1 MQSAL
6 FLDYG
11 RLTLMDRERT
21 DAVWKKY
28 GRSLWNFAGSYGLG
42 IALMLILLVLTFA
55 GTLHQVRLSS
65 AMGSEAAIESFFG
78 AAYVLIPLGGEN
90 SLISLPLPGMG
101 ITCVLLFAN
110 LLIGGVFR
118 IRWTWRHAGVLVAHG
133 GILLLLAGIML
144 GNKMT
149 VAVEQVELPQGDRV
163 HEYSLPFDLRLNRF
177 VPEFYPG
184 TSKPKSYESQITVF
198 PESGGQYDA
207 VIRMNEPLRLSG
219 WTLYQMSWGQDSLH
233 PGRLISILR
242 ASHNPLEQM
251 PKWSS
256 YIIAIGLLWHFAC
269 VFGRY
274 LRRKPGLASA
284 GTAAT
289 AEPQAA
295 SAPGGKKHLRLA
307 GICLLVAAIF
317 GVGMLAARPAAH
329 PVLVKNYVPWSP
341 ALVERA
347 GAMAVQDGG
356 RLKPVSTYAGFH
368 LLRTLGKR
376 SFVVDTPEGK
386 RKLSPVEW
394 MLDCMFRPE
403 LAEQYP
409 VFLVNREEVVRRLHL
424 PDQKDKRKK
433 YSYAQLAER
442 WEEMTRAVR
451 EIRLLGETNL
461 TEAQKE
467 I

>member
-1 MQSAL
+1 
-6 FLDYG
+6 
-11 RLTLMDRERT
+11 MDRERT
-21 DAVWKKY
+21 DAAWEKY
-28 GRSLWNFAGSYGLG
+28 GRSLWNVAGSYGLG
-42 IALMLILLVLTFA
+42 IALMLILLALTFA
-55 GTLHQVRLSS
+55 GTLYQVRLSS
-65 AMGSEAAIESFFG
+65 SMGSEAAIESFFG
-78 AAYVLIPLGGEN
+78 AAYVLRPLGGEN

-101 ITCVLLFAN
+101 ITCVLLFIN
-110 LLIGGVFR
+110 LLIGGMFR

-163 HEYSLPFDLRLNRF
+163 HESSLPFDLRLNRF

-184 TSKPKSYESQITVF
+184 TSKPKSYESQVTVF

-233 PGRLISILR
+233 LGRLISILR

-256 YIIAIGLLWHFAC
+256 YIIAAGLLWHFGC

-274 LRRKPGLASA
+274 LRRKPRLA
-284 GTAAT
+284 AAESEVKE
-289 AEPQAA
+289 EPQAA
-295 SAPGGKKHLRLA
+295 SASGGKKRLRLA

-317 GVGMLAARPAAH
+317 GIGMLAARPAVH
-329 PVLVKNYVPWSP
+329 PVLVEHYVPWSSF
-341 ALVERA
+341 LVERA

-376 SFVVDTPEGK
+376 SLVIDTPEGK

-394 MLDCMFRPE
+394 MLDSMFRPE

-409 VFLVNREEVVRRLHL
+409 VFLVNREESGACTCRT
-424 PDQKDKRKK
+424 RKTSGK
-433 YSYAQLAER
+433 NTLMRSLRNAGR
-442 WEEMTRAVR
+442 
-451 EIRLLGETNL
+451 
-461 TEAQKE
+461 K
-467 I
+467 

>member
-198 PESGGQYDA
+198 SG
-207 VIRMNEPLRLSG
+207 IR
-219 WTLYQMSWGQDSLH
+219 
-233 PGRLISILR
+233 
-242 ASHNPLEQM
+242 
-251 PKWSS
+251 
-256 YIIAIGLLWHFAC
+256 
-269 VFGRY
+269 
-274 LRRKPGLASA
+274 
-284 GTAAT
+284 
-289 AEPQAA
+289 
-295 SAPGGKKHLRLA
+295 
-307 GICLLVAAIF
+307 
-317 GVGMLAARPAAH
+317 
-329 PVLVKNYVPWSP
+329 
-341 ALVERA
+341 
-347 GAMAVQDGG
+347 
-356 RLKPVSTYAGFH
+356 
-368 LLRTLGKR
+368 R
-376 SFVVDTPEGK
+376 SV
-386 RKLSPVEW
+386 
-394 MLDCMFRPE
+394 
-403 LAEQYP
+403 
-409 VFLVNREEVVRRLHL
+409 
-424 PDQKDKRKK
+424 
-433 YSYAQLAER
+433 
-442 WEEMTRAVR
+442 
-451 EIRLLGETNL
+451 
-461 TEAQKE
+461 
-467 I
+467 

>member
-1 MQSAL
+1 
-6 FLDYG
+6 
-11 RLTLMDRERT
+11 MDRERT

-28 GRSLWNFAGSYGLG
+28 GRSLWDFAGSYGLG

-78 AAYVLIPLGGEN
+78 VAYVLIPLGGEN

-149 VAVEQVELPQGDRV
+149 MAVEQVELPQGDRV

-295 SAPGGKKHLRLA
+295 SPPAGKN
-307 GICLLVAAIF
+307 ICVWQAFAC
-317 GVGMLAARPAAH
+317 
-329 PVLVKNYVPWSP
+329 W
-341 ALVERA
+341 
-347 GAMAVQDGG
+347 
-356 RLKPVSTYAGFH
+356 
-368 LLRTLGKR
+368 
-376 SFVVDTPEGK
+376 
-386 RKLSPVEW
+386 
-394 MLDCMFRPE
+394 
-403 LAEQYP
+403 
-409 VFLVNREEVVRRLHL
+409 
-424 PDQKDKRKK
+424 
-433 YSYAQLAER
+433 
-442 WEEMTRAVR
+442 
-451 EIRLLGETNL
+451 
-461 TEAQKE
+461 
-467 I
+467 

>member
-1 MQSAL
+1 
-6 FLDYG
+6 
-11 RLTLMDRERT
+11 MDRERT

-256 YIIAIGLLWHFAC
+256 YIIAVGLLWHFAC

-274 LRRKPGLASA
+274 LLSLIHISEPTRRS
-284 GTAAT
+284 
-289 AEPQAA
+289 
-295 SAPGGKKHLRLA
+295 
-307 GICLLVAAIF
+307 
-317 GVGMLAARPAAH
+317 
-329 PVLVKNYVPWSP
+329 
-341 ALVERA
+341 
-347 GAMAVQDGG
+347 
-356 RLKPVSTYAGFH
+356 
-368 LLRTLGKR
+368 
-376 SFVVDTPEGK
+376 
-386 RKLSPVEW
+386 
-394 MLDCMFRPE
+394 
-403 LAEQYP
+403 
-409 VFLVNREEVVRRLHL
+409 
-424 PDQKDKRKK
+424 
-433 YSYAQLAER
+433 
-442 WEEMTRAVR
+442 
-451 EIRLLGETNL
+451 
-461 TEAQKE
+461 
-467 I
+467 

>member
-1 MQSAL
+1 M
-6 FLDYG
+6 
-11 RLTLMDRERT
+11 
-21 DAVWKKY
+21 
-28 GRSLWNFAGSYGLG
+28 
-42 IALMLILLVLTFA
+42 
-55 GTLHQVRLSS
+55 
-65 AMGSEAAIESFFG
+65 
-78 AAYVLIPLGGEN
+78 LIPLGGEN

-133 GILLLLAGIML
+133 GILLLLVGIML

-269 VFGRY
+269 V
-274 LRRKPGLASA
+274 LADTCAANPVWHLPERR
-284 GTAAT
+284 
-289 AEPQAA
+289 
-295 SAPGGKKHLRLA
+295 
-307 GICLLVAAIF
+307 
-317 GVGMLAARPAAH
+317 
-329 PVLVKNYVPWSP
+329 
-341 ALVERA
+341 
-347 GAMAVQDGG
+347 
-356 RLKPVSTYAGFH
+356 
-368 LLRTLGKR
+368 
-376 SFVVDTPEGK
+376 
-386 RKLSPVEW
+386 
-394 MLDCMFRPE
+394 
-403 LAEQYP
+403 
-409 VFLVNREEVVRRLHL
+409 RRLNRRPL
-424 PDQKDKRKK
+424 PPPAGKDIC
-433 YSYAQLAER
+433 AWQAFAC
-442 WEEMTRAVR
+442 W
-451 EIRLLGETNL
+451 
-461 TEAQKE
+461 
-467 I
+467 